1 MPNQKSHTSHS
12 STSLQTILHS
22 VNCLHTISH
31 GYIFHITPSIYKG
44 FFNFSQTSIA
54 ATHHFSPQNNTITL
68 HDDKNPKKLSQH
80 NEHLD
85 EKIHYKM
92 TKTTNLKWIGWD
104 SVVLRQSE
112 RDGRL
117 GRHRSERD
125 GQCGL
130 RQSTA
135 RMAGGSSFGG
145 S

>member
-1 MPNQKSHTSHS
+1 MSNQKSHTSHS

-22 VNCLHTISH
+22 ANCQHTISH
-31 GYIFHITPSIYKG
+31 SYIFHITPSVYKG

-54 ATHHFSPQNNTITL
+54 TTHHFSPQNNTITL
-68 HDDKNPKKLSQH
+68 HDDTNPKKLSQN
-80 NEHLD
+80 NEHPD

-92 TKTTNLKWIGWD
+92 TETTNLKWIGWD
-104 SVVLRQSE
+104 SMVLRQSE

-130 RQSTA
+130 RQSA
-135 RMAGGSSFGG
+135 AGMAGGSNFGG